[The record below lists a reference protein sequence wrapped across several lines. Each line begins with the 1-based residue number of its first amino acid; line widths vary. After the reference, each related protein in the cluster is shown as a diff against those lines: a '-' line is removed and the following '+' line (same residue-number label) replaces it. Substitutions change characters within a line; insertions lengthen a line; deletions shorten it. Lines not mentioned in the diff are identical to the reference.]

1 MIGLLAGRD
10 MIQLFGAKQVRDSF
24 GMTTV
29 RWRDPIEV
37 ACSPQ
42 WVQARQENNIGLAP
56 DSDVIVFSKTWGFP
70 AQSRFFWQGKTFE
83 QVGEAMFFYGSK
95 RTQHFEVRAKL
106 IATEEVDPRYS
117 A

>member
-10 MIQLFGAKQVRDSF
+10 IIKVFKVHHDDDRYGLGAN
-24 GMTTV
+24 
-29 RWRDPIEV
+29 RWIDPIEV

-42 WVQARQENNIGLAP
+42 WVQARQENSIGLAP

-95 RTQHFEVRAKL
+95 RTEHFEVRAKL
-106 IATEEVDPRYS
+106 IATEEIDPRYDT
-117 A
+117 